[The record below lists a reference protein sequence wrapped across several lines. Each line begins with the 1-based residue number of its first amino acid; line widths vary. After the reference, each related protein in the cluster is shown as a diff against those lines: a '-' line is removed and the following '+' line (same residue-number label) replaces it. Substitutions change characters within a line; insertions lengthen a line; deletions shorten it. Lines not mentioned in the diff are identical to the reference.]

1 MGPEDFELGE
11 IERGERDES
20 VGANLPH
27 SASPPHP
34 PVEDGGGSDHL
45 RAAEKILGKLKAH
58 ILLSLVDMLLYF
70 GIIALPSPA
79 DKILVYLYL
88 ELCFWV
94 PIAVIRSNLSPHLD
108 GVLTYLFRLSC
119 HNEVGIFQGG

>member
-1 MGPEDFELGE
+1 M
-11 IERGERDES
+11 
-20 VGANLPH
+20 
-27 SASPPHP
+27 
-34 PVEDGGGSDHL
+34 EDGGGSDHL
-45 RAAEKILGKLKAH
+45 QAAEKILGKLKAH

-94 PIAVIRSNLSPHLD
+94 PIAVIRGNLSPHLD